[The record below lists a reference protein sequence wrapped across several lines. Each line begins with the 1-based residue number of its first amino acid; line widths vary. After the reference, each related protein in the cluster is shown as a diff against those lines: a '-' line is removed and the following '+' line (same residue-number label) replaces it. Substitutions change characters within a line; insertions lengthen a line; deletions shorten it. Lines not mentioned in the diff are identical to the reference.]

1 MWNGKFYE
9 GLGTEELGMKKMIN
23 NLKFYNVS
31 STEISALALHLPS
44 SLILLMT
51 LRNKNY
57 YLYSTN
63 EENKFREMKLSAQS
77 IYSGEKSGDLNP
89 SYL

>member
-1 MWNGKFYE
+1 ME
-9 GLGTEELGMKKMIN
+9 KMIN

-31 STEISALALHLPS
+31 STEISAQAPHSPS

-89 SYL
+89 SYI

>member
-1 MWNGKFYE
+1 
-9 GLGTEELGMKKMIN
+9 
-23 NLKFYNVS
+23 
-31 STEISALALHLPS
+31 
-44 SLILLMT
+44 MT

-89 SYL
+89 SYI